1 MKRRVLMIAAAVG
14 LGLPAAA
21 SAAGTP
27 GAAGIGDPYYPNA
40 GNGGYDVSHYGLDL
54 GYTPSNNRLTG
65 VATITARATQELST
79 FNLDLEGLTVQ
90 SVTVN
95 GAAATFRRGGGE
107 LVIDPAADLPN
118 GVDFTTVVTYRGVP
132 DTLGSAQLGTIS
144 GFMHTDD
151 GALVAGQPEGAAT
164 WFPANDHP
172 LDKAAF
178 TFKVSVPKGL
188 EVIAN
193 GELITRVNTG
203 DRTVWTWDAK
213 APMAPYLATASIGQF
228 QIRERTVGGIKYWD
242 AMDPDLLKPPKPRSG
257 KRYAFTGVGQPSYK
271 RLTRT
276 LTVPAGGAKLS
287 FWAQRETEQY
297 ADYFFVEA
305 RPAGSGSWTTLRD
318 RNGHTSRSTGPL
330 CTLLLEIHP
339 FLGHYM
345 RERDD
350 NQCSSRGSSGT
361 WNAAAG
367 SSERWERWVVDLKP
381 YAGRRIDL
389 SLTLAS
395 DNLIQE
401 GGVFVDDL
409 AISGGSKT
417 SFERGLDGW
426 RRGGAPSGSEANP
439 NGWRSGAPSSAPRTT
454 GEIARSAL
462 NRQPAIISFLAG
474 LFGPYPF
481 TSAGSIVDDLR
492 GLGFALENQT
502 RPVYSR
508 GFFEDR
514 ATASASDAVVA
525 HELAHQWVGD
535 LVSVAGWQHIW
546 LNEGFAT
553 YAEWLWGER
562 RGRETA
568 QQRFNQNAARDAR
581 SAFWSVSIGSPGKAK
596 AFDTA
601 VYDRGAMT
609 LHALRQTIGDDA
621 FFKLLKDWIA
631 AHAGGNVTV
640 QEFTTL
646 AEQISGRDLDAF
658 FNTWLYA
665 KTKPPG
671 ITP

>member
-1 MKRRVLMIAAAVG
+1 MRRVFMVAAAVV
-14 LGLPAAA
+14 LGLPTAA
-21 SAAGTP
+21 SAATP

-40 GNGGYDVSHYGLDL
+40 GNGGYDVAHYNLDL
-54 GYTPSNNRLTG
+54 SYQPSTNRLTG
-65 VATITARATQELST
+65 VATITARATQDLST

-90 SVTVN
+90 SITVN
-95 GAAATFRRGGGE
+95 GATATFRRGGGE
-107 LVIDPAADLPN
+107 LIIDPAADLPN
-118 GVDFTTVVTYRGVP
+118 NVDFTTVINYRGVP
-132 DTLGSAQLGTIS
+132 DTLGSAAQGTIS

-151 GALVAGQPEGAAT
+151 GALIAGQPEGAAT

-178 TFKVSVPKGL
+178 TFKVSVPKGT

-193 GELITRVNTG
+193 GLLVS
-203 DRTVWTWDAK
+203 RTDSGNRTIWIWDAK
-213 APMAPYLATASIGQF
+213 EPMAPYLATASIGQF
-228 QIRERTVGGIKYWD
+228 QIRERTVDGIRYWD
-242 AMDPDLLKPPKPRSG
+242 ALDPDLLKPPRPRSG
-257 KRYAFTGVGQPSYK
+257 RRYAFTGVGQPSYK
-271 RLTRT
+271 RLMRT
-276 LTVPAGGAKLS
+276 VTVPAGGAKLS
-287 FWAQRETEQY
+287 FWAQRETEQF

-305 RPAGSGSWTTLRD
+305 RPAGTNAWTTLRD
-318 RNGHTSRSTGPL
+318 RNGHTRRTTGPL

-345 RERDD
+345 KASND
-350 NQCSSRGSSGT
+350 NACASRGSTGA
-361 WNAAAG
+361 WNAADGA
-367 SSERWERWVVDLKP
+367 SERWERWVVDLAP
-381 YAGRRIDL
+381 YAGRRIDV
-389 SLTLAS
+389 SLTVAN
-395 DNLIQE
+395 DTLIQE
-401 GGVFVDDL
+401 GGVFVDDVS
-409 AISGGSKT
+409 ISGGGKT
-417 SFERGLDGW
+417 SFEGGFSGW
-426 RRGGAPSGSEANP
+426 RRGGAPRGSESNP
-439 NGWRSGAPSSAPRTT
+439 NGWRTGGASAAPKTT

-492 GLGFALENQT
+492 NLGFALENQT

-514 ATASASDAVVA
+514 ATAGSSDAVVA

-535 LVSVAGWQHIW
+535 LVSVATWQHTW

-553 YAEWLWGER
+553 YAEWLWGQH

-581 SAFWSVSIGSPGKAK
+581 SAFWDVAIGNPGKDN
-596 AFDTA
+596 AFSGA
-601 VYDRGAMT
+601 IYDRGAMT

-621 FFKLLKDWIA
+621 FFRLLKEWIR
-631 AHAGGNVTV
+631 AHAGGNVTIA
-640 QEFTTL
+640 EFTAL
-646 AEQISGRDLDAF
+646 AEQISGRDLDGF
-658 FNTWLYA
+658 FNTWLYT
-665 KTKPPG
+665 KSKPPG